1 MELLKD
7 KIAVITG
14 GTRGIG
20 LAAARVFLQNGAKTA
35 ILGSRKETVEQAMN
49 QLRQEMPDCP
59 VQGYWPDLTCREQV
73 RQTMEQVAGQWGRVD
88 ILVNNAGISQ
98 RTPLYDYQPGEF
110 EKIMALNVNAVFL
123 CSQAAA
129 EIMRR
134 QGGGVILNASSM
146 VSLYGQPAGV
156 GYPTSKFAVNG
167 ITRSLARE
175 LGRDN
180 IRVNAVAPGVIATDM
195 VAALPQET
203 TERLA
208 ASIPLKRMGKPE
220 DIANAFLFLASDLV
234 SYVSGAV
241 LSVDG
246 AAMV

>member
-134 QGGGVILNASSM
+134 QPVWSTCRRRVSDLQIRRQRHHPLLGSGAWAGQYPGQRRGAGSDRYRHGSRLASGDDGAFGGVD
-146 VSLYGQPAGV
+146 SLKADGKTRRYRQRFFVPSLRFGLLCQRRGAFG
-156 GYPTSKFAVNG
+156 GRGRHG
-167 ITRSLARE
+167 I
-175 LGRDN
+175 
-180 IRVNAVAPGVIATDM
+180 
-195 VAALPQET
+195 
-203 TERLA
+203 
-208 ASIPLKRMGKPE
+208 MGKRWRPCR
-220 DIANAFLFLASDLV
+220 
-234 SYVSGAV
+234 
-241 LSVDG
+241 
-246 AAMV
+246 